1 METKFFKV
9 SFHLNEVKRSNKHN
23 NFQTSPILPNKP
35 SPTSP
40 LILNFTETKQTST
53 PGASPTTTPL
63 QPTPPRPQKQ
73 NNPIQKKQRNKT
85 QKPKHHLHNKNPP
98 KSKLPHILFPIMYWI
113 KI

>member
-63 QPTPPRPQKQ
+63 QPTPPP
-73 NNPIQKKQRNKT
+73 
-85 QKPKHHLHNKNPP
+85 PP
-98 KSKLPHILFPIMYWI
+98 KTEQSKTKETKEQNT